1 MVFRETIFF
10 RFSRR
15 EKLSD
20 FYLDRS
26 RLAMIY
32 IYIAIIRQSTHV
44 ASRNGSSLKSL
55 EPRLWPSFRVI
66 SRGVVAP
73 QDCSS

>member
-32 IYIAIIRQSTHV
+32 IYRDHPAID
-44 ASRNGSSLKSL
+44 SR
-55 EPRLWPSFRVI
+55 RF
-66 SRGVVAP
+66 
-73 QDCSS
+73 